1 MTVKPKKEGK
11 RMRVKVTTTLD
22 GALWEALQIQC
33 VKEKSYANDILEK
46 LIADYLKKK
55 GGKR

>member
-1 MTVKPKKEGK
+1 MAVKPKKEGK
-11 RMRVKVTTTLD
+11 QMRVKVTTTLD

-33 VKEKSYANDILEK
+33 VKEKVYANDILEK